1 MASRERSL
9 RRCRDSRS
17 DRRRSMVSAVHVS
30 SRTSLRPSS
39 TREPSGPPSEALT
52 RGCLPCF
59 CMSRSPD
66 LCYRCAPL
74 ECSLLSQ
81 RVLLAMPD
89 GSLRVTGT
97 RDLERGFPCLVCSF
111 HFDLVQA
118 RTLLAFKSASRLC
131 IVAAGLTQLRYFE
144 RCSHSRSAKLCS
156 LAACLLHRFSRFVT

>member
-1 MASRERSL
+1 MVGLTFRSSTIDGLCSSRQFSHFAASFI
-9 RRCRDSRS
+9 DSRAEWS
-17 DRRRSMVSAVHVS
+17 IVRSVNTWCS
-30 SRTSLRPSS
+30 
-39 TREPSGPPSEALT
+39 
-52 RGCLPCF
+52 PCF

-97 RDLERGFPCLVCSF
+97 RDLERGFPCLVRSF